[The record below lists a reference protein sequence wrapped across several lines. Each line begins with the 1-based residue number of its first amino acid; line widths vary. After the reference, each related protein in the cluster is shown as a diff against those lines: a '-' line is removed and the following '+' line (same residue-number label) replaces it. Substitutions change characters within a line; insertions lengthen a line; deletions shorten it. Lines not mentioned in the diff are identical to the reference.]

1 MKTVFDQLTDAYAK
15 FYSQFKHLDV
25 DEVIVLSL
33 GYVIFKQYIP
43 KKCKCFGIQIYK
55 LCDTIGCVYNMSVYL
70 GKDRQNATQTIAAIH
85 VTMSSV
91 TRIVEVVDQKPF
103 MDNFFTSPDLF
114 GDLHTR
120 GISYCGTVRQNHK
133 GITRVLD
140 KKTLKLCDICARVR
154 GHLTAMV

>member
-70 GKDRQNATQTIAAIH
+70 GKDRQNATQTMT
-85 VTMSSV
+85 VTNASV
-91 TRIVEVVDQKPF
+91 RSLTRRVERVGHKF
-103 MDNFFTSPDLF
+103 YMDNFISSPYTSDDLY
-114 GDLHTR
+114 TR
-120 GISYCGTVRQNHK
+120 GISCCGTVKYCK
-133 GITRVLD
+133 GMARGLD
-140 KKTLKLCDICARVR
+140 KKTTKIETERHVLR
-154 GHLTAMV
+154 